1 MIKAII
7 ILSIILILLLITVI
21 AFVVYIRKA
30 RKSLKIATEALINAR
45 YSLEQCI
52 KNITESIDIH
62 LNKASSQLDDILNN
76 AKTKYNINSSSIEDK
91 LTNAGFTKKKE

>member
-7 ILSIILILLLITVI
+7 ILSIILFLLLISVI
-21 AFVVYIRKA
+21 ISIAYIRKA
-30 RKSLKIATEALINAR
+30 KKSLKVATDALVNAR

-52 KNITESIDIH
+52 KNITDSIDVH

-76 AKTKYNINSSSIEDK
+76 AKTKYNDNSSSVEDK
-91 LTNAGFTKKKE
+91 LTNAGFTKKE

>member
-7 ILSIILILLLITVI
+7 ILSIILFLLLIAVI
-21 AFVVYIRKA
+21 TSIVYIRKA
-30 RKSLKIATEALINAR
+30 KKSLKVATDALINAR

-52 KNITESIDIH
+52 KNITDSIDVH

-76 AKTKYNINSSSIEDK
+76 AKTKYNDNSSSVEDK
-91 LTNAGFTKKKE
+91 LTHAGFTKKE